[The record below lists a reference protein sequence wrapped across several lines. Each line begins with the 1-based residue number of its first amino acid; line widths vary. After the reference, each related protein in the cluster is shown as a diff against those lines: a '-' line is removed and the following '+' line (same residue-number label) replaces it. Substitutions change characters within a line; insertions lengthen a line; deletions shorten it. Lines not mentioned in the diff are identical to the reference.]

1 MHPPLI
7 NRIYSQTHKP
17 VVDQDEVVGHAVR
30 AVYMYSGM
38 TDVAKETND
47 KKLKNACKKLWENLT
62 QKRMYITGGIGP
74 THHNE
79 GLSLIHI

>member
-17 VVDQDEVVGHAVR
+17 VVEQREVVGHAVR

-38 TDVAKETND
+38 TDVAKETKD
-47 KKLKNACKKLWENLT
+47 KKLKNACKILWENLT
-62 QKRMYITGGIGP
+62 QKRMYITGGI
-74 THHNE
+74 
-79 GLSLIHI
+79 

>member
-17 VVDQDEVVGHAVR
+17 VVEQREVVGHAVR

-38 TDVAKETND
+38 TDVAKKQMIKN
-47 KKLKNACKKLWENLT
+47 LKMPVKNSGKT
-62 QKRMYITGGIGP
+62 
-74 THHNE
+74 
-79 GLSLIHI
+79 